1 MRTGQRPRPNP
12 PPSPCTHHARR
23 AATWPRSRRASA
35 APPPRRRTRPLPL
48 SFQQVPRLLPLSAP
62 RVWPLLM
69 VPVASSVLPLPRT
82 NSSSHPL
89 RELPIAVSTGPQA
102 EHWAR
107 QRGAIAER
115 QERPGLPP
123 STPPGIRA
131 SAWTE
136 PTRGAPPPSQS
147 IHAESTDPTLHEM

>member
-12 PPSPCTHHARR
+12 PPSLCTHHARR

-82 NSSSHPL
+82 NSSSHRL

-147 IHAESTDPTLHEM
+147 THAESTDPALHEM